1 MRVQLLIAKQFDYIG
16 NYFLYFNDYT
26 FYLHENWEV
35 TKQSHGGTS
44 EFSFVLEERYNP
56 SNPDF
61 DVDHNNLLNRQ
72 VLLENSSRGIDRIF
86 GGVITKADA
95 STLNP
100 QTRRFNCRALGW
112 EHILDLSTFS
122 ASYTSSLSQGD
133 ILGGNQSEGIQS
145 CFAHADSIE
154 DDPFKQKFN
163 GWIRER
169 IDIEDGIKDI
179 TELSYNKTNIRQ
191 LFNKFALDAGYIW
204 GVTANRSVFFL
215 PGNSRRLKTDIIIAD
230 EHPDLLKKRNV
241 YPAQKFQ
248 YIIDATKLRNHI
260 VLRGDTVRKP
270 EVIKQT
276 YAYTQLDTLPGGT
289 VILELNRNFL
299 EYEDPVTGELSDTPR
314 VFIQDAETNEEREL
328 VVGAGVA
335 QPDVTECVW
344 IQAGVRSTILFERHI
359 KIKNTDKAVRV
370 ESQVNE
376 SIEWEDVE
384 PDSLERF
391 GRFTQVII
399 DTSIRTDEQASSRIR
414 SELNR
419 LSKGVEV
426 LKFEVLVDTSKNE
439 PNSSYIIRTLDVGK
453 TFQLIN
459 KLHRLDREYQV
470 DTYSI
475 EHLGGEV
482 YNLRITAKIVIES
495 LIAPGEKT
503 LTRTDLRDE
512 GYED

>member
-35 TKQSHGGTS
+35 TKQLHGGTS

-61 DVDHNNLLNRQ
+61 DVDHENLLNRQ
-72 VLLENSSRGIDRIF
+72 VLLENSTSGVDRVF

-122 ASYTSSLSQGD
+122 ASYTSALSQGD
-133 ILGGNQSEGIQS
+133 ILGGNTARGIQS

-154 DDPFKQKFN
+154 PDPFRQKFN
-163 GWIRER
+163 GWTRER
-169 IDIEDGIKDI
+169 IDIEDGIKTI

-191 LFNKFALDAGYIW
+191 LFNKFSLDAGYIW
-204 GVTANRSVFFL
+204 GVTANRRVFFL

-230 EHPDLLKKRNV
+230 THPDLLKKRNV
-241 YPAQKFQ
+241 YPAHKFQ

-260 VLRGDTVRKP
+260 VIRGDTVRSEK
-270 EVIKQT
+270 VVTQT
-276 YAYTQLDTLPGGT
+276 YSYGQIEQVSGIAS
-289 VILELNRNFL
+289 ILILNRNFV
-299 EYEDPVTGELSDTPR
+299 EYEDPVTGEARDVPR
-314 VFIQDAETNEEREL
+314 VFIVDAETNTEREL
-328 VVGAGVA
+328 VVGAGVSI
-335 QPDVTECVW
+335 PDVTECVW
-344 IQAGVRSTILFERHI
+344 LQSGVKSTLIFDQKIR
-359 KIKNTDKAVRV
+359 IKNTVEAVRV

-376 SIEWEDVE
+376 SVEFEDVE

-399 DTSIRTDEQASSRIR
+399 DTSIRTDGQAGARIR

-419 LSKGVEV
+419 LAKGVEV

-482 YNLRITAKIVIES
+482 YNLRITAKVVIES

-512 GYED
+512 RYED